1 MLRPP
6 TGEDEEDPG
15 DEGQDG
21 ALGPDVSDVA
31 DDERREDEEQGHH
44 GEGRGRADHLCAGV
58 RTSHED
64 HRNTECHMT
73 QNEMIHVVNHSV
85 L

>member
-21 ALGPDVSDVA
+21 ALGPDVSDVT
-31 DDERREDEEQGHH
+31 DDERREDEQQGHH
-44 GEGRGRADHLCAGV
+44 GEGRGCAHHLCTG
-58 RTSHED
+58 H
-64 HRNTECHMT
+64 
-73 QNEMIHVVNHSV
+73 QNSM
-85 L
+85 